1 LVTQKQT
8 GKALQVKK
16 KMNLFWVIIA
26 AVAAATPIDIVD
38 YDGGPTQGEAW
49 IVLTL
54 HGDPTQLLVLQH
66 VTWCKSF
73 VPNDQSPPELALD
86 CGGRNVMRLQLFP
99 GAEEVVLK
107 ELPPSGGGGGEA
119 TSSAPVGLRFYIDP
133 ARVGG
138 WDTRHQWNI
147 YLEMSQRN
155 GALYK
160 QSVRFNPIKAA
171 PTTTTTA
178 AAAATTPPPPPPP
191 LSPPLTPPSSPLPPP
206 LTIGEGVGAEV
217 VVVIHSWKGALI
229 VLSVG
234 SFLILSLVGLA
245 KFLQASEQ
253 RRLAPLNLANQRS
266 QMQARLYSG
275 GSGSAYSFE
284 RSDEIEMTDFSRDN
298 EEEEEDRLQKED
310 LQILEMIK

>member
-1 LVTQKQT
+1 
-8 GKALQVKK
+8 
-16 KMNLFWVIIA
+16 MNLLWVIV
-26 AVAAATPIDIVD
+26 VAAAAVSATPITIVD
-38 YDGGPTQGEAW
+38 YDGGPAQGEAW

-54 HGDPTQLLVLQH
+54 HGDSTQLLVLQH

-73 VPNDQSPPELALD
+73 VPNDQSPPELAPD

-107 ELPPSGGGGGEA
+107 ELPASSS
-119 TSSAPVGLRFYIDP
+119 TSSSSGEGDNIGLRFYIDP
-133 ARVGG
+133 VRVGG

-155 GALYK
+155 GVLYK
-160 QSVRFNPIKAA
+160 ESVRFNPIKAA
-171 PTTTTTA
+171 PTTTTTTVV
-178 AAAATTPPPPPPP
+178 ATTPPPPPPP
-191 LSPPLTPPSSPLPPP
+191 SAPASMPTPPPPP
-206 LTIGEGVGAEV
+206 IIGGEGLAGAEV

-234 SFLILSLVGLA
+234 SFLILSLVGLV
-245 KFLQASEQ
+245 KFLQTSEQ

-266 QMQARLYSG
+266 QMQARVYGGG
-275 GSGSAYSFE
+275 GSGTYSFE
-284 RSDEIEMTDFSRDN
+284 RSDEIEMTDFSRDDAD
-298 EEEEEDRLQKED
+298 EEEEEDRLRKED

>member
-1 LVTQKQT
+1 
-8 GKALQVKK
+8 
-16 KMNLFWVIIA
+16 MNLFWVVVIIA

-107 ELPPSGGGGGEA
+107 ELPPSGGEGEA

-171 PTTTTTA
+171 PTTTTTTTTV
-178 AAAATTPPPPPPP
+178 AATTPPPP
-191 LSPPLTPPSSPLPPP
+191 PPLTPPSSPLPPP

-234 SFLILSLVGLA
+234 SFLILSLVGLV
-245 KFLQASEQ
+245 KFLQTSEQ

-275 GSGSAYSFE
+275 GGSAYSFE

-298 EEEEEDRLQKED
+298 EEEEDRLQKED